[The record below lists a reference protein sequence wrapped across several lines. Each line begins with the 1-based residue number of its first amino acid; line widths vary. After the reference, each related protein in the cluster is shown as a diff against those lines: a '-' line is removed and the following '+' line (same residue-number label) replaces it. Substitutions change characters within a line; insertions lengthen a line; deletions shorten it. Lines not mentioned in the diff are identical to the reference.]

1 MAKIVVKFARDEF
14 STFGKY
20 WGIFLFLFFIFWLLF
35 RDNGDAGYLDM
46 DGKKIA
52 RLKYK
57 KKKHPLEISI
67 PAGEHII
74 TYRKKS
80 KLSMGLNKAIANAG
94 NDGSFMGSL
103 GNSLNSVA
111 TKGDTTSYRIRFN
124 DGDKLV
130 IRVEGGINKAHS
142 ILDDECVFKE
152 V

>member
-20 WGIFLFLFFIFWLLF
+20 WGIFLFPFLIFWLLF

-57 KKKHPLEISI
+57 KKNHPLEISI

-80 KLSMGLNKAIANAG
+80 KLSMGLNSMVKNAG
-94 NDGSFMGSL
+94 NDGSFIGTL
-103 GNSLNSVA
+103 GTSLNRSA
-111 TKGDTTSYRIRFN
+111 TKGDTTSYRINFK

-130 IRVEGGINKAHS
+130 IRVTGGIGKDHA
-142 ILDDECVFKE
+142 ILEDECVFYG
-152 V
+152 

>member
-20 WGIFLFLFFIFWLLF
+20 WGIFLFPFLIFWLMF

-80 KLSMGLNKAIANAG
+80 KLSMSFNSALASSV

-103 GNSLNSVA
+103 GNSLNKA
-111 TKGDTTSYRIRFN
+111 ANTGDTTSYRINFE

-130 IRVEGGINKAHS
+130 IRVTGGIGKGHT
-142 ILDDECVFKE
+142 ILEDECVF
-152 V
+152 

>member
-1 MAKIVVKFARDEF
+1 MAKIIVKFARDEF

-20 WGIFLFLFFIFWLLF
+20 WGIFLFPLIFFWLLF
-35 RDNGDAGYLDM
+35 RDDGNAGYLDM

-57 KKKHPLEISI
+57 KKKHPLEISV

-80 KLSMGLNKAIANAG
+80 KFSMGINSALQSAS
-94 NDGSFMGSL
+94 NDGSFFGSL
-103 GNSLNSVA
+103 SSSINSAA
-111 TKGDTTSYRIRFN
+111 TKGDQTSYRINFK

-130 IRVEGGINKAHS
+130 IRVTGGIGKGHA
-142 ILDDECVFKE
+142 ILEDECVF
-152 V
+152 

>member
-1 MAKIVVKFARDEF
+1 MAKIIVKFARDEF

-20 WGIFLFLFFIFWLLF
+20 WGIFLFPFFVFWLLF
-35 RDNGDAGYLDM
+35 RDDGDAGYLDM

-57 KKKHPLEISI
+57 KKKHPLVISI

-80 KLSMGLNKAIANAG
+80 KLSMGLNRMVASAG
-94 NDGSFMGSL
+94 NDGSFMGTL
-103 GNSLNSVA
+103 GNSLNNAA
-111 TKGDTTSYRIRFN
+111 TKGDQTSYRIRFS

-130 IRVEGGINKAHS
+130 IRVSGGIAKDHT
-142 ILDDECVFKE
+142 ILEDECVF
-152 V
+152 

>member
-20 WGIFLFLFFIFWLLF
+20 WGIFLFPFILLWLLF
-35 RDNGDAGYLDM
+35 RDDGDAGYLDM

-57 KKKHPLEISI
+57 KRNHPLEISI

-80 KLSMGLNKAIANAG
+80 NFSLGVKNVLRNVS
-94 NDGSFMGSL
+94 NDGSFVGSMNTAL
-103 GNSLNSVA
+103 QDFASKDDQA
-111 TKGDTTSYRIRFN
+111 SYKINFAP
-124 DGDKLV
+124 GDKLV
-130 IRVEGGINKAHS
+130 LYVTGGLGKSHT
-142 ILDDECVFKE
+142 ILKNECVFK
-152 V
+152 

>member
-20 WGIFLFLFFIFWLLF
+20 WGIFLFPFFLFWLLF
-35 RDNGDAGYLDM
+35 RDDGDAGYLDM

-57 KKKHPLEISI
+57 KKNHPLVISI
-67 PAGEHII
+67 PAGEHVI

-80 KLSMGLNKAIANAG
+80 KLSMGLNSMVASAG
-94 NDGSFMGSL
+94 NDGSFMGTLS
-103 GNSLNSVA
+103 NSLNNVA
-111 TKGDTTSYRIRFN
+111 TKGDQTSYRIKFS

-130 IRVEGGINKAHS
+130 IRVTGGIAKDHC
-142 ILDDECVFKE
+142 ILEDECVF
-152 V
+152 